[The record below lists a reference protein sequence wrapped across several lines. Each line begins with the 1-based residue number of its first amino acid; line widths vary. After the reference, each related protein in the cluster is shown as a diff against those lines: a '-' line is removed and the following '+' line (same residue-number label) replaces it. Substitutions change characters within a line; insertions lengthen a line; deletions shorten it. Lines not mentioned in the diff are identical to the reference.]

1 MSLYDLKFSVYDDA
15 LENLGNDFDLELLN
29 PAPFKISSNLEDENS
44 NEIKTSSSPAILLSQ
59 NAKNLPVASDSNGAK
74 TGNSLRTLQ
83 IKLSTLMN
91 HVSNVLKSIER
102 QKSTYK

>member
-1 MSLYDLKFSVYDDA
+1 MSWYDQKFSVYDDA

-29 PAPFKISSNLEDENS
+29 PAPFQISSNLVDEKS
-44 NEIKTSSSPAILLSQ
+44 NEIKTSTSPEILLSQ
-59 NAKNLPVASDSNGAK
+59 NSKNLAGDSDGKNPQP
-74 TGNSLRTLQ
+74 SLRTLK

-91 HVSNVLKSIER
+91 HVSNVLKTIER

>member
-1 MSLYDLKFSVYDDA
+1 MTWYDRKFSVYDDA

-29 PAPFKISSNLEDENS
+29 PAPFQISSNLVDEKS
-44 NEIKTSSSPAILLSQ
+44 NEIKTSTSPAILLSQ
-59 NAKNLPVASDSNGAK
+59 NAKNLSGDSDGENPGH
-74 TGNSLRTLQ
+74 SLRTLK

-91 HVSNVLKSIER
+91 HVSNVLQTIER